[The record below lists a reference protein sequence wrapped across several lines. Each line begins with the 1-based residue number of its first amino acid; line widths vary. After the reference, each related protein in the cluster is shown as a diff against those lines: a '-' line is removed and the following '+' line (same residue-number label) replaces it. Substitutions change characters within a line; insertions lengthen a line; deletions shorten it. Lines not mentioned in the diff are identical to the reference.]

1 MAVEDRWP
9 VQLARRL
16 QEEGIDI
23 AEPEIIAR
31 TDWTTGQLL
40 AAIDTASPTGP
51 YSLVTLLIGVNNQF
65 RNLGVDDYRVELA
78 ELLQQAVEL
87 AGGDSSRVIV
97 LSIPDWGVTPFA
109 EGADRSQIAREIDLF
124 NAVKR
129 EETTRTGATY
139 VDITPISRRAETD
152 LSLLADD
159 GLHPSGEMYGEWK
172 DMVLPVALEPLA
184 ARS

>member
-31 TDWTTGQLL
+31 TGWTTGQLL

-65 RNLGVDDYRVELA
+65 RSLGVDDYRVELA

-159 GLHPSGEMYGEWK
+159 GLHPSGEMYGE
-172 DMVLPVALEPLA
+172 
-184 ARS
+184 

>member
-16 QEEGIDI
+16 REEGIDI

-31 TDWTTGQLL
+31 TGWTTGQLL
-40 AAIDTASPTGP
+40 AAIDAASPRGP
-51 YSLVTLLIGVNNQF
+51 YDLVTLLIGVNNQF
-65 RNLGVDDYRVELA
+65 RGLDVDDYRVELA
-78 ELLQQAVEL
+78 ELLQQAVVL
-87 AGGDSSRVIV
+87 AGGKPSRVVV

-129 EETTRTGATY
+129 EETSVAGVAY
-139 VDITPISRRAETD
+139 VDITPISREALTEP
-152 LSLLADD
+152 SLLADD
-159 GLHPSGEMYGEWK
+159 GLHPSGEMYRDWT
-172 DMVLPVALEPLA
+172 DLVLPVALQLLA
-184 ARS
+184 AP